1 LVKQAQGTHKS
12 AKESVKISTLN
23 RNELEYIT
31 EPVVTAK
38 GMASHVKL
46 NQLAACQGPEVL
58 VVHEFPDVF
67 PVELSVVPPDRDI
80 EFVIELVTILP
91 LCIKDPIG
99 WLLSN

>member
-46 NQLAACQGPEVL
+46 NQLAACQGPEV
-58 VVHEFPDVF
+58 
-67 PVELSVVPPDRDI
+67 
-80 EFVIELVTILP
+80 FVIELVTILP